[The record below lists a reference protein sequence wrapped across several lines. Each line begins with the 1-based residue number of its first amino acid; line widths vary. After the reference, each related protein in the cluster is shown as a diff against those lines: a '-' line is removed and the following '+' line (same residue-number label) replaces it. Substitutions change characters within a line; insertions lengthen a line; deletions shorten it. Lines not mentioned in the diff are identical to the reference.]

1 MKWKYE
7 DRANHGKFLMIAQE
21 SLFRGRGLLNGEGE
35 IFNTIVLNAGNA
47 QKVTIDNITYTMPP
61 DTILPLVANQTFC
74 FENAEELQAWQFNR
88 DFYCIADH
96 DAEVSCVGFLF
107 YGIEH
112 PFFIRLTP
120 EDKAGLSLIGAQC
133 IEDMQVEDKIQ
144 GEMLRTTL
152 KRLIIQITRIARRQ
166 TEGRCGQGGDRL
178 EVVRKFNL
186 LLEVHFR
193 QQHGVQYYAEAMNKS
208 PKTLTNHFAL
218 CHYPSPS
225 ELIRRRII
233 LEAKRYL
240 YFTEK
245 SAKEVA
251 AELGFV
257 SAAHFSRFFKA
268 GTGMNFSAF
277 KELV

>member
-1 MKWKYE
+1 
-7 DRANHGKFLMIAQE
+7 
-21 SLFRGRGLLNGEGE
+21 
-35 IFNTIVLNAGNA
+35 
-47 QKVTIDNITYTMPP
+47 
-61 DTILPLVANQTFC
+61 
-74 FENAEELQAWQFNR
+74 
-88 DFYCIADH
+88 
-96 DAEVSCVGFLF
+96 
-107 YGIEH
+107 
-112 PFFIRLTP
+112 
-120 EDKAGLSLIGAQC
+120 
-133 IEDMQVEDKIQ
+133 
-144 GEMLRTTL
+144 
-152 KRLIIQITRIARRQ
+152 
-166 TEGRCGQGGDRL
+166 
-178 EVVRKFNL
+178 
-186 LLEVHFR
+186 
-193 QQHGVQYYAEAMNKS
+193 VQYYAEAMNKS